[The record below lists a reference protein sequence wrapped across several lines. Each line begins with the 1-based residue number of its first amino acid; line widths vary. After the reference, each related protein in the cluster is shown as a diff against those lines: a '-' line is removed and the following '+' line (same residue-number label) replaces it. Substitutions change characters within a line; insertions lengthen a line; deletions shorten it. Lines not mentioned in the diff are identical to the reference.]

1 MSVRYV
7 YSACLVIETPDITIA
22 TDPWF
27 TPGAFDGSW
36 VQYPPLERDP
46 HECLGP
52 VDAIYVSHIHPDHY
66 DPAFLHQYLRR
77 TPQTE
82 LWVGPTSS
90 PFLQRKMVSDGF
102 KPRLVER
109 IRVGDTS
116 ISAVANRAI
125 EDDIDTALVVA
136 NDKYSVVNMNDNPFD
151 ENQVKEIR
159 SLCPA
164 GRPTAGFFPYS
175 PAGPWPQTF
184 DYEPAEMA
192 AKSAY
197 MKTRF
202 LELYC
207 QYVDEFDPDVAM
219 PFAGQY
225 VLAGPLRKLNGHRG
239 TSDATEAAQARPANS
254 LVLSDGGQ
262 SEIDLETLEATSLR
276 GAPYSAA
283 EVDRYLDEYAFP
295 GYDYEREIA
304 RIDRR
309 RLPIGLILPLA
320 VDAARRRWPIEE
332 SCWLC
337 ISDDDGSTYH
347 AFDVAA
353 DEAPSAL
360 EAVGHLFPRL
370 EIRVDERHLFGLL
383 TRLYHWNNAE
393 IGSHLRFARRPDVYR
408 RDVHSFLARLHV

>member
-1 MSVRYV
+1 MPKMSVRYV

-225 VLAGPLRKLNGHRG
+225 V
-239 TSDATEAAQARPANS
+239 
-254 LVLSDGGQ
+254 
-262 SEIDLETLEATSLR
+262 
-276 GAPYSAA
+276 
-283 EVDRYLDEYAFP
+283 
-295 GYDYEREIA
+295 
-304 RIDRR
+304 
-309 RLPIGLILPLA
+309 
-320 VDAARRRWPIEE
+320 
-332 SCWLC
+332 
-337 ISDDDGSTYH
+337 
-347 AFDVAA
+347 
-353 DEAPSAL
+353 
-360 EAVGHLFPRL
+360 
-370 EIRVDERHLFGLL
+370 
-383 TRLYHWNNAE
+383 
-393 IGSHLRFARRPDVYR
+393 
-408 RDVHSFLARLHV
+408 